1 MSSLVLNDELI
12 IALTIM
18 SMSGVAAWWSRN
30 ILEDINKV
38 QNIRFFWRDFSNMVI
53 LECAKWIMK
62 SFQLELR

>member
-18 SMSGVAAWWSRN
+18 SISGVAAWWSKN

-38 QNIRFFWRDFSNMVI
+38 RIFVFFGVI
-53 LECAKWIMK
+53 ASIWLFW
-62 SFQLELR
+62 SVLNG

>member
-18 SMSGVAAWWSRN
+18 SISGVAAWWSRN

-38 QNIRFFWRDFSNMVI
+38 RVFVFFGVI
-53 LECAKWIMK
+53 SAIWLFWSVLNGK
-62 SFQLELR
+62 

>member
-18 SMSGVAAWWSRN
+18 SISGVAAWWSRN

-38 QNIRFFWRDFSNMVI
+38 RIFVFFGVI
-53 LECAKWIMK
+53 ASIWLFW
-62 SFQLELR
+62 SVLNG

>member
-18 SMSGVAAWWSRN
+18 SISGVAAWWSRN

-38 QNIRFFWRDFSNMVI
+38 RVFVFFGVI
-53 LECAKWIMK
+53 SAIWLFW
-62 SFQLELR
+62 SVLNG

>member
-1 MSSLVLNDELI
+1 VSSLVLNDELI

-38 QNIRFFWRDFSNMVI
+38 RVFVFFGVI
-53 LECAKWIMK
+53 SAIWLFW
-62 SFQLELR
+62 SVLNG

>member
-18 SMSGVAAWWSRN
+18 SISGVAAWWSRN

-38 QNIRFFWRDFSNMVI
+38 RVFVFFGVI
-53 LECAKWIMK
+53 ASIWLFW
-62 SFQLELR
+62 SVLNG